1 MKLYATPISG
11 TIPCMIHH
19 TEEKEKKKRF
29 YLAYYIRIASSLH
42 ASTGEGEDEEG
53 GSKAAL
59 ACRDHSCKEVRD
71 RGAPEV
77 LQKEGVESDGDGTEE
92 VVEEADGTIRGVVA
106 VVVEVEDRKREVAA
120 VGEEHMGLLLV
131 VVVVEDLDLDGGVYE
146 MPCF

>member
-1 MKLYATPISG
+1 M
-11 TIPCMIHH
+11 
-19 TEEKEKKKRF
+19 
-29 YLAYYIRIASSLH
+29 
-42 ASTGEGEDEEG
+42 
-53 GSKAAL
+53 
-59 ACRDHSCKEVRD
+59 
-71 RGAPEV
+71 